1 MPTALVTGASSG
13 IGADLAR
20 IHAEK
25 GGDLVVVARRR
36 DRLDALRGEIEGRHG
51 TNVHVVEADLS
62 APGGVD
68 AVEVACAG
76 REIDV
81 LINNAGFGGRGRF
94 HERERADD
102 LSMIDLNVRALVDLT
117 HRFVGPMVVRGRG
130 RILQVGSTA
139 GLMPG
144 PWQATYFATKAF
156 VNSFGQALAEELRG
170 TGVTVT
176 VLAPGAVDTE
186 FMDVARM
193 RGLDAVKAAK
203 TPRSVAE
210 FGYRAME
217 RGELLAINEA
227 PLRVA
232 ARTVDLMP
240 RRAVLKMARRFMNA
254 GMEKG

>member
-1 MPTALVTGASSG
+1 MSTALVTGASSG

-25 GGDLVVVARRR
+25 GGDLVVVARRGE
-36 DRLDALRGEIEGRHG
+36 RLNALKTEIEGKHG
-51 TNVHVVEADLS
+51 TGVRVIEADLGTE
-62 APGGVD
+62 AGIEAVVAGCDGV
-68 AVEVACAG
+68 
-76 REIDV
+76 EIDV
-81 LINNAGFGGRGRF
+81 LVNNAGFGGRGRF

-102 LSMIDLNVRALVDLT
+102 LAMIDLNVRALVDLT
-117 HRFVGPMVVRGRG
+117 HRFVGPMVARGRG
-130 RILQVGSTA
+130 RVLQVGSTA

-156 VNSFGQALAEELRG
+156 VNSFGQALAEELSG

-186 FMDVARM
+186 FVDRAKM
-193 RGLDAVKAAK
+193 RGLEAFKGAK
-203 TPRSVAE
+203 SARSVAE

-232 ARTVDLMP
+232 ARTIDLMP
-240 RRAVLKMARRFMNA
+240 RRSVLKLARRFMNA
-254 GMEKG
+254 GLEGR